1 MNITFDPDKDEA
13 NRARH
18 GVSLADAAGFEWE
31 TALVWPDHRH
41 DYGEP
46 RMATLGY
53 IGPRIMAVVFT
64 DRPEGKPTERRI
76 ISLRKANRREVT
88 RYAET

>member
-31 TALVWPDHRH
+31 TALVD
-41 DYGEP
+41 P
-46 RMATLGY
+46 RLQALILDANSLTLAQLQSLQDAY
-53 IGPRIMAVVFT
+53 LSCLLVCRC
-64 DRPEGKPTERRI
+64 KPVLFHALKTI
-76 ISLRKANRREVT
+76 
-88 RYAET
+88 